1 MNRSRT
7 IRDLCGNAYHIKEA
21 QDLTSVFL
29 EVYEIVNID
38 GKEHTVYL
46 FDIDMSF
53 DSPDDDILDEIDDVK
68 DKVND

>member
-1 MNRSRT
+1 MRSRT
-7 IRDLCGNAYHIKEA
+7 IKDLCGNAYLIKEEN
-21 QDLTSVFL
+21 DLTSIFL

-38 GKEHTVYL
+38 GKDHQTYL

-68 DKVND
+68 DQVND